1 MQQQRPRQR
10 LQTPSRRCSSGPCRR
25 RRSPQLIGVDKIN
38 SGDTAW
44 MLTSTALVLLMTI
57 PGLALFYGGM
67 VRKKNVLATL
77 MQSFAI
83 TCLVTVLWVIAGY
96 SLAFMPGGSFVGS
109 LDRLFLNG
117 MLFQHDAGK
126 VTVSHLGLTI
136 PESVYMTFQ
145 MTFAIITPALIAGAF
160 ADRMK
165 FSAMLWFIGLWSLL
179 IYSPIAHMMWEP
191 SGFWAAKGVLDFAG
205 GTVVHINAG
214 IAGLVCAL
222 VLGKRLGYG
231 KEAMAPHN
239 LTLTLIG
246 ASLLWVG
253 WFGFN
258 AGSAVAADGRAGMAM
273 VVTQLATAVAALA
286 WMFTEWMAKGKPSVL
301 GIASGA
307 VAGLVAIT
315 PASGFVGVT
324 GAFVIGI
331 AAGVLCFFAATTVKQ
346 MFGYDDSLDAFG
358 VHCIGGIVG
367 ALLTGVFNVKEIS
380 GADADYHGAARRG
393 RDDAGR
399 TAASAASSSSR
410 SSTWLSACASPKKR
424 SARVSTSVFTASAWS
439 RPADVRS
446 SFSSVAFGAPQAP
459 RFFDH
464 PDDAAAR
471 CSCARRVGSGSR
483 LLLLGPRMRLVVDLG
498 QILEVEVRV
507 DLRAGDARVAEQL
520 LHGAQ
525 IARRLQQVR
534 GERVPQHVRMHVA
547 GQSAL
552 DRPLRR
558 DAAGSRAT

>member
-1 MQQQRPRQR
+1 MKR
-10 LQTPSRRCSSGPCRR
+10 LFALIALVGVFGVSGSVLAQDKAAPPAAAPAAAAPPAAPAAAPAAAAPAAAAPAAEAKPAEAAPPAPT
-25 RRSPQLIGVDKIN
+25 SPQLVAVDKVS

-44 MLTSTALVLLMTI
+44 MLSSTALVLLMTI

-67 VRKKNVLATL
+67 VRKKNVLATV

-83 TCLVTVLWVIAGY
+83 TCLVTVLWVIVGY
-96 SLAFMPGGSFVGS
+96 SIAFIPGGAFFGS

-117 MLFQHDAGK
+117 MVFQKEAGK
-126 VTVSHLGLTI
+126 VMVSHLATTI

-145 MTFAIITPALIAGAF
+145 MTFAIITPALICGAF

-165 FSAMLWFIGLWSLL
+165 FSAMLWFMGLWSVF
-179 IYSPIAHMMWEP
+179 IYSPIAHMMWEST
-191 SGFWAAKGVLDFAG
+191 SGFWATRGVLDFAG

-239 LTLTLIG
+239 LTFTLIG

-258 AGSAVAADGRAGMAM
+258 AGSATAADGRAGMAM

-331 AAGVLCFFAATTVKQ
+331 AAGVLCFFAATTVKK

-358 VHCIGGIVG
+358 VHCVGGVVG
-367 ALLTGVFNVKEIS
+367 AILTGVFNVKEIS
-380 GADADYHGAARRG
+380 GVDADMMVQLGAVATTLVVSG
-393 RDDAGR
+393 VGSYIILKIIDMVIG
-399 TAASAASSSSR
+399 
-410 SSTWLSACASPKKR
+410 L
-424 SARVSTSVFTASAWS
+424 RVSEEEE
-439 RPADVRS
+439 REGLDVS
-446 SFSSVAFGAPQAP
+446 
-459 RFFDH
+459 
-464 PDDAAAR
+464 
-471 CSCARRVGSGSR
+471 
-483 LLLLGPRMRLVVDLG
+483 
-498 QILEVEVRV
+498 
-507 DLRAGDARVAEQL
+507 
-520 LHGAQ
+520 LH
-525 IARRLQQVR
+525 
-534 GERVPQHVRMHVA
+534 GERVE
-547 GQSAL
+547 
-552 DRPLRR
+552 
-558 DAAGSRAT
+558 